1 MNGHTMRTKKA
12 PPPAKRGPGAP
23 TKRTPEVAERIF
35 SAVRQG
41 VPFTHAARLAGI
53 VYSTFCEWRNTDAE
67 FRGQLDAAIS
77 AGVEKRLKMIQN
89 AADAGDWRAAEA
101 WLRLVLPAE
110 YGRQRLEL
118 TGENGAPLAAGV
130 QIYLPRKDIG
140 AVVETEPAATLA
152 LTEGSPDANGG

>member
-1 MNGHTMRTKKA
+1 MNGHTMRTKKT
-12 PPPAKRGPGAP
+12 PPPTRRGPGAP

-77 AGVEKRLKMIQN
+77 AGVEKRLKLIQD
-89 AADAGDWRAAEA
+89 AADNGDWRAAEC

-118 TGENGAPLAAGV
+118 TGADGGPLGGGV
-130 QIYLPRKDIG
+130 TLYLPQKASATMVDV
-140 AVVETEPAATLA
+140 APAAPALA
-152 LTEGSPDANGG
+152 EGSPDGNGN

>member
-77 AGVEKRLKMIQN
+77 AGVEKRLKLIQD
-89 AADAGDWRAAEA
+89 AADNGDWRAAEA

-118 TGENGAPLAAGV
+118 TGENGSPLLGAIAV
-130 QIYLPRKDIG
+130 YLPAKQG
-140 AVVETEPAATLA
+140 GN
-152 LTEGSPDANGG
+152 GSPVVTVSPTRVIEDAN

>member
-1 MNGHTMRTKKA
+1 MRTKKA

-23 TKRTPEVAERIF
+23 TKRTPEVADRIF

-53 VYSTFCEWRNTDAE
+53 CYSSFCEWRNTDAA
-67 FRGQLDAAIS
+67 FRERLDAAIS
-77 AGVEKRLKMIQN
+77 LGVEKRLKLIQD
-89 AADAGDWRAAEA
+89 AADGGDWRAAEA

-118 TGENGAPLAAGV
+118 TGENGAPLAAG
-130 QIYLPRKDIG
+130 ITLYLPRKDNGNAI
-140 AVVETEPAATLA
+140 VETTGERMERPALI
-152 LTEGSPDANGG
+152 EGTPDGNDG